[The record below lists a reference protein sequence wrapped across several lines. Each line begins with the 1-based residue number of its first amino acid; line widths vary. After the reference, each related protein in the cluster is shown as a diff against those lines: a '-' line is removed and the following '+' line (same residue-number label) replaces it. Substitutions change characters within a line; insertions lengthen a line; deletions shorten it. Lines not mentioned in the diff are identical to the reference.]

1 MASPGKLPRN
11 PTFAIARFKYGIG
24 PAEDAKSHT
33 ELEESVC
40 AGLVEKSMR
49 ELVEG
54 GQGITLS
61 TVMEQMAFVHG
72 FDALAN
78 SELIKRSINTLREH
92 SNMTSAKFF
101 RIFITPTPTAQIHAI
116 TSLKASST
124 STNLCYCLLPIL
136 YGRHIRISSQG

>member
-1 MASPGKLPRN
+1 MASSRPRMASPGKLPRN

-78 SELIKRSINTLREH
+78 SELIQRSINMLRDYSHMASELFESSLPSHPLYQFTQSPH
-92 SNMTSAKFF
+92 SK
-101 RIFITPTPTAQIHAI
+101 
-116 TSLKASST
+116 L
-124 STNLCYCLLPIL
+124 LLPQEI
-136 YGRHIRISSQG
+136 

>member
-24 PAEDAKSHT
+24 PAEDARSPT

-54 GQGITLS
+54 GQQGMTLS

-78 SELIKRSINTLREH
+78 SELIKRSINLLRNH
-92 SNMTSAKFF
+92 LHMTSANF
-101 RIFITPTPTAQIHAI
+101 
-116 TSLKASST
+116 L
-124 STNLCYCLLPIL
+124 NL
-136 YGRHIRISSQG
+136 